1 MGNEVLYLLTSQGQ
15 YSLRVELR
23 DWEGNSAYSQYD
35 RFTLTSER
43 QHYRSGRIR
52 YIYNARVSFK
62 TEGESQK
69 SCPDRTK
76 ITFPPSL

>member
-1 MGNEVLYLLTSQGQ
+1 MFFVCLCFSQGFGDVQGEHWLGNEVLYLLSSQGQ

-43 QHYRSGRIR
+43 QHYRFGL
-52 YIYNARVSFK
+52 IYK
-62 TEGESQK
+62 
-69 SCPDRTK
+69 
-76 ITFPPSL
+76 